1 MSERGKMREV
11 VVFRYT
17 SKVYV
22 VDRNRRKKQIPS
34 SWWSSNGKCLV
45 IVADAFRFPSTNSS
59 K

>member
-22 VDRNRRKKQIPS
+22 VDRNRRKKQIHDFSFFVVVEQWKMPCYCGGCFS
-34 SWWSSNGKCLV
+34 FS
-45 IVADAFRFPSTNSS
+45 
-59 K
+59 